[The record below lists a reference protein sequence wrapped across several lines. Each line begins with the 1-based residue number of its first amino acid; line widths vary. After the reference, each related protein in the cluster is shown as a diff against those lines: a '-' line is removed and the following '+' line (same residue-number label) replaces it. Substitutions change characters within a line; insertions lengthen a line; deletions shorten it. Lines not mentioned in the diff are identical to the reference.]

1 MAKTTKTTKTNPD
14 VIIDISVTDI
24 FTKVFGTRNNPNDA
38 AAQKAAIESLTRD
51 EAIGFCAYVGRRV
64 QEFSD
69 IFARGA
75 ANTNN
80 VPVTEYPTENV
91 LFAVRN
97 KDNGEMI
104 GGISV
109 ETETNTTYSTA
120 SAPGRTK
127 VLDALDKAGVTDKYT
142 ENVVKIDNKK
152 LSADKKSGVLPP
164 AVADVFKENV
174 TSTRVTKF
182 QKLASETIEEE
193 KK

>member
-1 MAKTTKTTKTNPD
+1 MAKTTKNTKTNPD

-24 FTKVFGTRNNPNDA
+24 FTKVFGTRDNPNDA

-64 QEFSD
+64 SEFSD
-69 IFARGA
+69 IFAQGTS
-75 ANTNN
+75 NTNN
-80 VPVTEYPTENV
+80 IPVTEYPTENS

-109 ETETNTTYSTA
+109 VTESKTTYSTA
-120 SAPGRTK
+120 SVPGRTK

-142 ENVVKIDNKK
+142 KNTVEIDNKK
-152 LSADKKSGVLPP
+152 LSADKKSGALPP
-164 AVADVFKENV
+164 SVADVFIENV
-174 TSTRVTKF
+174 STTRVTKF
-182 QKLASETIEEE
+182 QKLASETIEE